1 MNVFDLIRS
10 VVTGTVGAFAA
21 PSPLFAMINQPL
33 HTSRRRFRVVAAGVA
48 LLVAVTVF
56 AGIPRAGASDRAAA
70 SSIWVPARG
79 ALLGAYVEPKGWT
92 QAEVR
97 TAIRRLE
104 RTMDRK
110 LAIDSHYASWGS
122 KFPGRAVGWDLSNGR
137 VPMYSGMAYSTAEIN
152 SGSQDQYIRG
162 RARAVH
168 RLDRNVLIRW
178 FPEMDAKAHRSLR
191 GSPRAFRK
199 AWRRIVRLFRD
210 EGARNAEFV
219 WCPDSYAFRTGR
231 AQPFY
236 PGDGYVNWICADG
249 YNWSPRLP
257 GDRPGGK
264 WHPFRDLFPDFY
276 RFGLAHHKR
285 MMVGETGAQESTA
298 GRKATWISR
307 LARALRTRYPRIK
320 AVVYFDAIGSSNG
333 GGTYNW
339 RLDTSQSAL
348 DAWVRLSHAPWLNRQ
363 RP

>member
-1 MNVFDLIRS
+1 MFDKPSR
-10 VVTGTVGAFAA
+10 TV
-21 PSPLFAMINQPL
+21 L
-33 HTSRRRFRVVAAGVA
+33 RRFRHAAAGTAVVVA
-48 LLVAVTVF
+48 VAVLG
-56 AGIPRAGASDRAAA
+56 GIPQAGASDRA
-70 SSIWVPARG
+70 SPGSIWVPAHG

-92 QAEVR
+92 QAQVR
-97 TAIRRLE
+97 AAIRRLE
-104 RTMDRK
+104 RTMGRK

-122 KFPGRAVGWDLSNGR
+122 EFPGRAVGWDFSNDR

-152 SGSQDQYIRG
+152 SGSQDEYIRS
-162 RARAVH
+162 RAKAVH
-168 RLDRNVLIRW
+168 RLDEHLLIRW
-178 FPEMDAKAHRSLR
+178 FPEMDAVAHQALY
-191 GSPRAFRK
+191 GSPTAFRK
-199 AWRRIVRLFRD
+199 AWRRIVRIFRE

-219 WCPDSYAFRTGR
+219 WCPNAYAFETGR

-264 WHPFRDLFPDFY
+264 WHPFRVLFSDFY
-276 RFGLAHHKR
+276 KFGLAHHKR
-285 MMVGETGAQESTA
+285 MIVGETGAQESTS

-307 LARALRTRYPRIK
+307 ISRALRTRYPKIK

-339 RLDTSQSAL
+339 RLDTSSSAL
-348 DAWVRLSHAPWLNRQ
+348 AGWVRLGHAPWLD
-363 RP
+363 RPQP